1 MDTIEER
8 NLNRLRRGKMML
20 EYSKVKKSYGIS
32 LLLLLFVGPTG
43 AHRFYLGHTLIGAL
57 ILSATIITILLTSV
71 GKASQNDF
79 LTQAGISVWSLL
91 VIILFIE
98 LILSYLFVGRENTR
112 IKTRLEKEYDVKNY
126 KVT

>member
-43 AHRFYLGHTLIGAL
+43 AHRFYLGRTFIGAL
-57 ILSATIITILLTSV
+57 ILSATIITILLISV

-91 VIILFIE
+91 VIFLFIE